1 MRLVLGSY
9 YLNLPGGAVSY
20 FVTVAEQLQRLGHD
34 VVAFTRETGPMAEW
48 LSDRGIAVVGPG
60 DLPEEC
66 DAVLVQDAPCSYEL
80 AERFPRAPQVF
91 VSTGRSTTWRFPAG
105 AGRRRR
111 GRRDERS
118 GARASRG
125 DGLGLRDRPAAPP
138 VDFTRFVPR
147 LPARPRPRLAVLLSN
162 YLGGPR
168 REVVT
173 ERSSRPASSGATGAR
188 ARS

>member
-48 LSDRGIAVVGPG
+48 LSDRGIAVVEPG

-66 DAVLVQDAPCSYEL
+66 DAVLVQDALCGYEL

-91 VSTGRSTTWRFPAG
+91 VSHG
-105 AGRRRR
+105 AEYDMEVPRRC
-111 GRRDERS
+111 
-118 GARASRG
+118 RASS
-125 DGLGLRDRPAAPP
+125 A
-138 VDFTRFVPR
+138 
-147 LPARPRPRLAVLLSN
+147 
-162 YLGGPR
+162 
-168 REVVT
+168 
-173 ERSSRPASSGATGAR
+173 RSS
-188 ARS
+188 